1 MTASPLDAL
10 VLQAAAAL
18 RDGGVPDPDVLC
30 LLGTGTEA
38 LPFAFT
44 AELTSVAL
52 HPIGGMPDLWR
63 EASLSFGLL
72 DDGAGGTATIWVL
85 DDLGLDA
92 PMEPGEPAFARGF
105 PVWLAAYCGA
115 SLLLHTSAAGNL
127 GAGPKAG
134 TLAVLRD
141 HINLSG
147 ATPLHALGMSKLG
160 PLFPDVSNLHIGT
173 LRQEAVQL
181 ASQQGI
187 ALAEVV
193 AACAAPVSLAT
204 PAERAWFLKAGAEIW
219 IQGLAN
225 PLLAAAHAGLSALA
239 LTAITA
245 EGDGPTDIPAM
256 LSASSEAAPK
266 MAALLHSLTPAIVR
280 FVGCAAGESK

>member
-10 VLQAAAAL
+10 VLRAAAAL
-18 RDGGVPDPDVLC
+18 RDAGVPDPDVLC
-30 LLGTGTEA
+30 LLGTGTDA

-44 AELTSVAL
+44 AELTPMAL
-52 HPIGGMPDLWR
+52 DGIDAIPELWR
-63 EASLSFGLL
+63 GASLSFGQL
-72 DDGAGGTATIWVL
+72 DDGSGGNATIWVL

-92 PMEPGEPAFARGF
+92 PMEPGEAAFVRGF
-105 PVWLAAYCGA
+105 PVWLAGSCGA
-115 SLLLHTSAAGNL
+115 SLLIHTSAAGTL
-127 GAGPKAG
+127 GNELRAGN
-134 TLAVLRD
+134 LAVLRD

-147 ATPLHALGMSKLG
+147 STPLYALGESKLG
-160 PLFPDVSNLHIGT
+160 PLFPDVSNLHTAG
-173 LRQEAVQL
+173 LRQQACDL
-181 ASQQGI
+181 AKQQG
-187 ALAEVV
+187 LVLTEVI

-204 PAERAWFLKAGAEIW
+204 PAERTWFEKAGAEVW

-225 PLLAAAHAGLSALA
+225 PLLAAAHAGLSVMA

-245 EGDGPTDIPAM
+245 EGDGPTNIPAM

-280 FVGCAAGESK
+280 FAGCAAGESR